1 MELAA
6 VLTSMGTIFTAILGY
21 ATETIEFIVANP
33 ICLLPVGVW
42 VGHRAVGMVK
52 GLIQGV

>member
-1 MELAA
+1 MELQA
-6 VLTSMGTIFTAILGY
+6 VLTSMGTIFTAVLGY
-21 ATETIEFIVANP
+21 AGEAVEFIVTNP
-33 ICLLPVGVW
+33 ICLLPVGIW